1 MKKFLMIAAL
11 ALGVSAAAMA
21 QPRAIGGRLG
31 ATGLEAS
38 YEHTLGG
45 SNFVEVNAGLDYF
58 YGVGAKAAATYNFMV
73 AQPNWTDRGE
83 WGVYVGPGLTTGWV
97 GDTVKY
103 KYNEG
108 GVTYNYTDWGR
119 GFMFGLAA
127 QVGLE
132 YTFWF
137 PLQLSVDIR
146 PYIGM
151 HIWNGEIHNDGSVKV
166 NTEKKIGFYETGLY
180 GFIPTLSVRYRF

>member
-31 ATGLEAS
+31 ATGVEVS

-45 SNFVEVNAGLDYF
+45 SNFVEVNAGLDYL
-58 YGVGAKAAATYNFMV
+58 GGIGAKAAATYNFMV

-83 WGVYVGPGLTTGWV
+83 WGVYVGPGITTGWV
-97 GDTVKY
+97 GDIVKY
-103 KYNEG
+103 KYSEG
-108 GVTYNYTDWGR
+108 GYTYSSSTVGN
-119 GFMFGLAA
+119 GFMLALAA

-151 HIWNGEIHNDGSVKV
+151 HIWNGEVYNNGGVKV
-166 NTEKKIGFYETGLY
+166 NADSKVGFYETGLY
-180 GFIPTLSVRYRF
+180 GFIPTVSVRYRF

>member
-1 MKKFLMIAAL
+1 MKKGLMIAAL

-31 ATGLEAS
+31 ATGVEVS

-45 SNFVEVNAGLDYF
+45 SNFVEVNAGLDYL
-58 YGVGAKAAATYNFMV
+58 GGIGAKVAATYNFMV

-97 GDTVKY
+97 GDIVNKY
-103 KYNEG
+103 SEG
-108 GVTYNYTDWGR
+108 GVSYSSSTVVN
-119 GFMFGLAA
+119 GFMLALAA

-151 HIWNGEIHNDGSVKV
+151 HIWNGVNADSKV
-166 NTEKKIGFYETGLY
+166 GFYETGLY
-180 GFIPTLSVRYRF
+180 GFIPTVSVRYRF